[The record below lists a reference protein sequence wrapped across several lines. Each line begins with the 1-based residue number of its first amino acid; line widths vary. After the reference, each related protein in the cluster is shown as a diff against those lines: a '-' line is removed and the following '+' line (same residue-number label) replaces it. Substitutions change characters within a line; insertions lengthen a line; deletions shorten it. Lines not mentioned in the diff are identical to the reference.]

1 MEYTIQLDQANGLI
15 LVHAAGDWESD
26 KDNLMVQ
33 QIMQTVTE
41 SGLRKILLDIRELKF
56 DLSMAHI
63 FERAVAMRDV
73 RMKQDK
79 VSSRVALVYDAQ
91 NQKLEADMRF
101 FETASQNRSIPY
113 RVFRDIEEAR
123 LWLLQA

>member
-1 MEYTIQLDQANGLI
+1 MEYTIQLNSANGLV
-15 LVHAAGDWESD
+15 LVHAAGEWESD

-33 QIMQTVTE
+33 QIMQTVIE
-41 SGLRKILLDIRELKF
+41 SGLHRILLDIRELKF

-63 FERAVAMRDV
+63 FERAIVMRDA

-101 FETASQNRSIPY
+101 FETAAQNRSVPY
-113 RVFRDIEEAR
+113 RVFKTIEEAR
-123 LWLLQA
+123 SWLLKT